1 MANVDDPATVLVSI
15 GTTSWVI
22 GEIVSSEIKTT
33 DVDGE
38 KEDERVYLWQKSNNG
53 ADEWSGADG
62 TNNES
67 TYTIHSNMAGRWIR
81 LMVTTTDNYGGAG
94 VGISSSEKIL
104 VSEYEYIEDFSSAE
118 EGQSMSG
125 LNSYLFN
132 GGSIEGGAKVTL
144 SGDGVGKNGG
154 FKSDGPGPST
164 SKYLRFTEG
173 NPRYLQ
179 TGNIRTILGIIQ
191 SLVLWYIKGNSTNG
205 GEMTDIDENLVLNVL
220 DASKNSIE
228 TIDIEH
234 GVAAGA

>member
-1 MANVDDPATVLVSI
+1 SANSSYTIASDQSLVDKWIRLEVTVVDISGGTTILTSDAYQVANVDDPATVLVSI

-22 GEIVSSEIKTT
+22 GEIVSSEINTT

-53 ADEWSGADG
+53 ADEWSDADG

-132 GGSIEGGAKVTL
+132 GGSIEG
-144 SGDGVGKNGG
+144 
-154 FKSDGPGPST
+154 
-164 SKYLRFTEG
+164 
-173 NPRYLQ
+173 
-179 TGNIRTILGIIQ
+179 
-191 SLVLWYIKGNSTNG
+191 
-205 GEMTDIDENLVLNVL
+205 
-220 DASKNSIE
+220 
-228 TIDIEH
+228 
-234 GVAAGA
+234 